1 MDERSVEMELDRG
14 ELERIARRRS
24 APHKIVQRAR
34 IIIMW
39 MDGVPKK
46 RIAEQLET
54 TRPTVYKWI
63 DRYETGGIDSLLSDA
78 ARPGRNPKLTKE
90 KEMEIV
96 ETTLTSKPK
105 NATRW
110 SVRTIALETGV
121 SRMTAHRVWKKY
133 DLKPHR
139 TKAFKISNDPQ
150 FADKVRDIVGLYMN
164 PPEKAIVFSVDEK
177 SQIQA
182 LDRTQPSLPMKPG
195 KCGTITHDYKRNGT
209 TTLFAAL
216 NTLNGIVIGDRMKKH
231 RSEEFIGFLNRINR
245 NTSKKLEV
253 HLILDNYGTHKT
265 KKVEEWLLKHPRFH
279 FHFTPTSSSWLNTV
293 EMFFSHITKKRL
305 KGGVFKSVNELNAA
319 IMESSITTMKSPSS
333 LRG

>member
-1 MDERSVEMELDRG
+1 MDS
-14 ELERIARRRS
+14 
-24 APHKIVQRAR
+24 
-34 IIIMW
+34 
-39 MDGVPKK
+39 VPKK

-63 DRYETGGIDSLLSDA
+63 DMYEKSGVEGLLKDA
-78 ARPGRNPKLTKE
+78 TRPGRNPKLSDE

-96 ETTLTSKPK
+96 ETTLTKKPP

-110 SVRTIALETGV
+110 SVRTIAIETGV
-121 SRMTAHRVWKKY
+121 SRMTAYRVWKKY

-139 TKAFKISNDPQ
+139 IKTFKISNDPH
-150 FADKVRDIVGLYMN
+150 FAEKVRDVVGLYMN

-195 KCGTITHDYKRNGT
+195 KCGTMTHDYKRNGT

-216 NTLNGIVIGDRMKKH
+216 NTLSGFVIGDCMKRH
-231 RSEEFIGFLNRINR
+231 RAEEFIKFLNKVNR

-253 HLILDNYGTHKT
+253 HLILDNYSTHKT
-265 KKVEEWLLKHPRFH
+265 KKVEDWLLKHPRFH
-279 FHFTPTSSSWLNTV
+279 FHFTPTSSSWLNMV
-293 EMFFSHITKKRL
+293 EMFFSHIAKKRL
-305 KGGVFKSVNELNAA
+305 KGGVFKSVDELNAA
-319 IMESSITTMKSPSS
+319 IMEFIENHNEEPVIFTWVKDADQILEKVEECKEALGTVH
-333 LRG
+333 